1 MPHTADDTDARAAE
15 SRIKPAIFYYLPTY
29 LPTYL
34 PAYLPTCLPAWMDGW
49 MDGWI
54 QFQTRAMTP
63 SVALAAPRITLT
75 DQSSV
80 AILSIGALRCCLSP
94 VTPNVNRPPSPVM
107 IRCRFLPSVRQSL
120 SFSPVY

>member
-1 MPHTADDTDARAAE
+1 MLVPDLCPTRRT
-15 SRIKPAIFYYLPTY
+15 ILTQGLPNPASSQLFSTTY

-34 PAYLPTCLPAWMDGW
+34 PACLPAW

-80 AILSIGALRCCLSP
+80 AILSIGALRCRLSP
-94 VTPNVNRPPSPVM
+94 VTPNANRPPSPVM
-107 IRCRFLPSVRQSL
+107 IRCRFLPSVPQSL

>member
-34 PAYLPTCLPAWMDGW
+34 PGW

-80 AILSIGALRCCLSP
+80 AILSIGALRCRLSP
-94 VTPNVNRPPSPVM
+94 VTPNANRPPSPVM
-107 IRCRFLPSVRQSL
+107 IRCRFLPSVPQSL

>member
-29 LPTYL
+29 LP
-34 PAYLPTCLPAWMDGW
+34 AW

-94 VTPNVNRPPSPVM
+94 VTPNANRPPSPVM
-107 IRCRFLPSVRQSL
+107 IRCRFLPSVPQSL

>member
-34 PAYLPTCLPAWMDGW
+34 PAYLPTCLPGW

-80 AILSIGALRCCLSP
+80 AILSIGALRCRLSP
-94 VTPNVNRPPSPVM
+94 VTPNANRPPSPVM
-107 IRCRFLPSVRQSL
+107 IRCRFLPSVPQSL